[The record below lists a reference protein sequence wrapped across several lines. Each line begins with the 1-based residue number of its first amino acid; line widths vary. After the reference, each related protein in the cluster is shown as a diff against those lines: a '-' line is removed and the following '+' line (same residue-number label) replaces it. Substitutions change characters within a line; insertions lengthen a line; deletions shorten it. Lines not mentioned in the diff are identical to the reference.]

1 MKKIL
6 IFGLLAAV
14 FGFSS
19 CCDGDSIIGG
29 SGIEDSGS
37 GNSGSEEQ
45 NVPVSGVTLGISETE
60 FIIGD
65 EPTTLTVT
73 VAPDN
78 ATVKD
83 ITWSSSDESVAT
95 VSAEGVVTAVGE
107 GTAIITATTKDG
119 NKTTTCTVTVKGIHA
134 AFLSLYDTP
143 EEQIADGD
151 DDETAAWLWF
161 HKTYPNGKFLPFSSI
176 YDPDVLS
183 PYSVLFWMYDLE
195 EETADKD
202 AFKYPEVVKMATPCI
217 KMWCID
223 GGSMLLW
230 QHAAT
235 YVQELGRIPA
245 NTWQSSNPIIGYGE
259 GGFNGDTWTIGLG
272 AVLNNGENV
281 IDNSTHPLFKGL
293 EDQMQPGGP
302 DKKCKVLPV
311 KGSGWSE
318 DHNCVFFDYPAK
330 LTGLTPY
337 DPNTYQRCVEEFGI
351 VPLATWDNQM
361 NQISQLCVWE
371 ARPCKNSVFKGT
383 FLCVGAGSMN
393 FYMKKDEGKFNVEK
407 EPSSNKYQNNIFTIA
422 KNAIE
427 YLTKVQQT
435 GL

>member
-1 MKKIL
+1 MKKTL

-14 FGFSS
+14 LGFSS

-29 SGIEDSGS
+29 AGIEDSGS

-45 NVPVSGVTLGISETE
+45 NVPVSGITLGISETE

-119 NKTTTCTVTVKGIHA
+119 NKTATCTVTVKGVHA
-134 AFLSLYDTP
+134 AFLSLYDTA
-143 EEQIADGD
+143 EELIANGD
-151 DDETAAWLWF
+151 DDESAAWLWF
-161 HKTYPNGKFLPFSSI
+161 KKTYPSGKFLPFSSI
-176 YDPDVLS
+176 FYADALS
-183 PYSVLFWMYDLE
+183 EYSVLFWMYDVE

-202 AFKYPEVVKMATPCI
+202 AFKYPEVVKNATPYI
-217 KMWCID
+217 KDWCMK

-230 QHAAT
+230 QHAVT
-235 YVQELGRIPA
+235 YVEELGRIPA
-245 NTWQSSNPIIGYGE
+245 GTWQSSSPVIGYGE
-259 GGFNGDTWTIGLG
+259 GGFNVDTWSIGLG

-281 IDNSTHPLFKGL
+281 IDYSTHPLFKGL
-293 EDQMQPGGP
+293 EDQMKPGGYGN
-302 DKKCKVLPV
+302 KGKVLPV
-311 KGSGWSE
+311 KSSGWSE

-330 LTGLTPY
+330 LTGLTPNN
-337 DPNTYQRCVEEFGI
+337 PNTYQRCVEEFGI
-351 VPLATWDNQM
+351 VPLATWDGRM
-361 NQISQLCVWE
+361 NEINQLCVWE
-371 ARPCKNSVFKGT
+371 ARPCSNTEFKGT
-383 FLCVGAGSMN
+383 FLCIGAGAMN
-393 FYMKKDEGKFNVEK
+393 FYMKKDDGRFNVEK
-407 EPSSNKYQNNIFTIA
+407 ESSSNKYQDNIFTIA